1 MSYGFETT
9 LNNNKILQKLR
20 IVLRFAIFYD
30 KQKLCDADLLEFA
43 CSVTSVIFKMNEN
56 KVIDGL
62 HAEE

>member
-1 MSYGFETT
+1 MIYGFEKT

-30 KQKLCDADLLEFA
+30 KQKLCDADLPEFA
-43 CSVTSVIFKMNEN
+43 SSVTSVISKMNEN
-56 KVIDGL
+56 KYFDGL

>member
-1 MSYGFETT
+1 MIYGFEKT

-43 CSVTSVIFKMNEN
+43 SSVTSVISKMNEN

>member
-20 IVLRFAIFYD
+20 IVLQFAIFYD

-43 CSVTSVIFKMNEN
+43 SSVTSVISKMNEN